1 MQKMY
6 KIRGIKMPYVG
17 ETVTSSQNKYVALAR
32 SLGDRKQRQK
42 NALFRFDGVKLLCEA
57 ATKGVQ
63 IEFLLVGE
71 SAYDAVFDKAEK
83 LYSIT
88 PGMLDCKIIVVSDSV
103 FEKISEE
110 NAPEGVITVVK
121 YDTKRHRSLPAD
133 EICVCEGEN
142 VLLLESVRDPQN
154 VGAIMRTAAAFA
166 VDRVIMSADCAD
178 VYNSK
183 TLRASM
189 GAVFSLKIDRV
200 ESICA
205 AIGAVRRSGRRVFAA
220 ALDGDAL
227 RLGETEF
234 CAGDCVVIGNEGH
247 GLSEKTISACDA
259 SVYIPMAR
267 GVESLNAAVAASVL
281 MWEFFGSKTGFCES
295 GKLEGMGGRGV

>member
-1 MQKMY
+1 MSY
-6 KIRGIKMPYVG
+6 SG
-17 ETVTSSQNKYVALAR
+17 EIITSSQNKYVILAR
-32 SLGDRKQRQK
+32 LLSQRKQRQK
-42 NALFRFDGVKLLCEA
+42 TSLYRFDGVKLLCEA
-57 ATKGVQ
+57 ATKGAQ

-88 PGMLDCKIIVVSDSV
+88 PKTLDCKIIAVSDSV

-110 NAPEGVITVVK
+110 NAPEGVITVAK
-121 YDTKRHRSLPAD
+121 YDTRRHRAVPAD
-133 EICVCEGEN
+133 EICVGKGEN
-142 VLLLESVRDPQN
+142 VLMLESVRDPQN
-154 VGAIMRTAAAFA
+154 VGAILRTAAAFS
-166 VDRVIMSADCAD
+166 VDRVIMSRDCAD

-189 GAVFSLKIDRV
+189 GAVFTLEIDLV
-200 ESICA
+200 DSISA

-247 GLSEKTISACDA
+247 GLSSETVGACD
-259 SVYIPMAR
+259 SSIYIPMAK
-267 GVESLNAAVAASVL
+267 GVESLNAAVAAAVV
-281 MWEFFGSKTGFCES
+281 MWEFFGH
-295 GKLEGMGGRGV
+295 GKKAEGAL

>member
-1 MQKMY
+1 MSY
-6 KIRGIKMPYVG
+6 SG
-17 ETVTSSQNKYVALAR
+17 EIITSSQNKYVILAR
-32 SLGDRKQRQK
+32 LLSQRKQRQK
-42 NALFRFDGVKLLCEA
+42 TSLYRFDGVKLLCEA

-83 LYSIT
+83 LYSLT

-110 NAPEGVITVVK
+110 NAPEGVITVAK
-121 YDTKRHRSLPAD
+121 YDTRRHRAVPAD
-133 EICVCEGEN
+133 EICVGKGEN
-142 VLLLESVRDPQN
+142 VLMLESVRDPQN
-154 VGAIMRTAAAFA
+154 VGAILRTAAAFS
-166 VDRVIMSADCAD
+166 VDRVIMSRDCAD

-189 GAVFSLKIDRV
+189 GAVFTLEIDLV
-200 ESICA
+200 DSISA

-247 GLSEKTISACDA
+247 GLSSETVGACD
-259 SVYIPMAR
+259 SSIYIPMAK
-267 GVESLNAAVAASVL
+267 GVESLNAAVAAAVV
-281 MWEFFGSKTGFCES
+281 MWEFFGH
-295 GKLEGMGGRGV
+295 GKKAEGAI

>member
-1 MQKMY
+1 MSY
-6 KIRGIKMPYVG
+6 SG
-17 ETVTSSQNKYVALAR
+17 EIITSSQNKYVILAR
-32 SLGDRKQRQK
+32 LLSQRKQRQK
-42 NALFRFDGVKLLCEA
+42 TSLYRFDGVKLLCEA
-57 ATKGVQ
+57 ATKGAQ

-88 PGMLDCKIIVVSDSV
+88 PKTLDCKIIAVSDSV

-110 NAPEGVITVVK
+110 NAPEGVITVAK
-121 YDTKRHRSLPAD
+121 YDTRRHRAVPAD
-133 EICVCEGEN
+133 EICVGEGEN
-142 VLLLESVRDPQN
+142 VLMLESVRDPQN
-154 VGAIMRTAAAFA
+154 VGAILRTAAAFS

-178 VYNSK
+178 IYNSK

-189 GAVFSLKIDRV
+189 GAVFTLEIDLV
-200 ESICA
+200 DSISA

-234 CAGDCVVIGNEGH
+234 CAVDCVVIGNEGH
-247 GLSEKTISACDA
+247 GLSAETVAVCDS
-259 SVYIPMAR
+259 SVYIPMAK
-267 GVESLNAAVAASVL
+267 GVESLNAAVAAAVV
-281 MWEFFGSKTGFCES
+281 MWEFFGH
-295 GKLEGMGGRGV
+295 GKKAEGAI

>member
-1 MQKMY
+1 
-6 KIRGIKMPYVG
+6 MPYIG
-17 ETVTSSQNKYVALAR
+17 EIVTSSQNKYVALAR
-32 SLGDRKQRQK
+32 LLGERKQRQK

-57 ATKGVQ
+57 ATKGTK
-63 IEFLLVGE
+63 IEFLLVSE

-88 PGMLDCKIIVVSDSV
+88 PKTPDCKIIVVSDSV

-110 NAPEGVITVVK
+110 NAPEGVITVAK
-121 YDTKRHRSLPAD
+121 YDTQRHRAVSAD
-133 EICVCEGEN
+133 EISVGEGEN

-154 VGAIMRTAAAFA
+154 VGAIMRTAAAFS

-178 VYNSK
+178 IYNSK

-200 ESICA
+200 DSICA

-220 ALDGDAL
+220 ALDGSAV
-227 RLGETEF
+227 RLGESCF
-234 CAGDCVVIGNEGH
+234 RAGDCVVIGNEGH

-259 SVYIPMAR
+259 SVYIPMAP

-295 GKLEGMGGRGV
+295 GKREGMGGRMP